1 MNDDELM
8 HYGTPRHSGRYPWGS
23 GENPYQSMSGFYGMA
38 RQLHKEGLSDKEIA
52 ESFGM
57 STRDYK
63 SAYSNAK
70 NEVRAANR
78 AQALRLKDK
87 GYSNTAIGER
97 MGVNES
103 TVRSWLDDDIAERSS
118 ISKNTAKAL
127 KNAVDDKKYIDIG
140 GGVENQMGISRTAL
154 DNAVKMLK
162 DEGYT
167 IHYIQTEQLGTGHKT
182 SIKVLAPPDTTY
194 SEVWNHK
201 ADIEFPGFHSEDNG
215 RTIDKIGKPV
225 SISSKRIKINYAE
238 EGGKDKDGVIELR
251 RGVDDIS
258 LGKAKYA
265 QVRIAVDGTHYLKG
279 MAMYRDDMPDG
290 VDIIFNTNKA
300 KGTPMLGEKDNSV
313 LKPMKKDQDNPFGA
327 TIKGEHDLILAQ
339 RYYTDKDGKRKQS
352 AINIVNEE
360 GDWNTWRKSLSSQML
375 SKQSPMLAKKQLKLA
390 YDLKQDEFDSIMKLE
405 NPVIRQQLLDK
416 FADGC
421 DSASVHLKAAGLPRQ
436 ASKVILPFPSMK
448 ENEVYAPSF
457 RDGEEVVLI
466 RYPHGGT
473 FEIPRLKVN
482 NKVPEAKKTLHNAQD
497 AIGINAK
504 VAERLSGADFDGD
517 TVLVIPTSTA
527 KIKTSKSLEGLKDF
541 DPQRAYKAYPGMP
554 EVKGSG
560 FNKQQQMG
568 NVSNLITDMT
578 IKGATS
584 DELARA
590 VRHSMVIIDAEKH
603 NLNYKQSAIDNNI
616 AELKEKYQGGK
627 NRGAS
632 TIISRASATAYVP
645 VRKEITNKKY
655 MTDDEKKRYSKGEK
669 IYRDTGETYISK
681 KTGKEIKRISKST
694 KMAETSDANTLS
706 SGYLIETVYSEHANK
721 LKALAN
727 KARSES
733 RSTEYIPYSKEANKK
748 YKAQVDSL
756 NSKLNIAL
764 KNRPLERKAQ
774 LIANAKVKNIYSAN
788 PDMDSDDLKKLKG
801 RCLTEARLQTGASKQ
816 QIKIEP
822 KEWEAIQAGAI
833 STSKLK
839 SIVQNSDLDV
849 LKQLAM
855 PRNMRGV
862 TPAQESRIKVLER
875 RGYTLAE
882 IADAVGV
889 STSTVNNVL
898 QGS

>member
-23 GENPYQSMSGFYGMA
+23 GENPYQSSTGLYGMA
-38 RQLHKEGLSDKEIA
+38 KQLKSQGMSDKEIA

-57 STRDYK
+57 STREYK

-78 AQALRLKDK
+78 AEALRLKDK
-87 GYSNTAIGER
+87 GYSNTAIGKR

-103 TVRSWLDDDIAERSS
+103 TVRSWMDEDIAERSS

-127 KNAVDDKKYIDIG
+127 KSAVDDKKYIDIG

-167 IHYIQTEQLGTGHKT
+167 VHYIQTEQLGTGHKT

-201 ADIEFPGFHSEDNG
+201 ADIEFPGFHSEDKG

-327 TIKGEHDLILAQ
+327 TIKGERELILAQ
-339 RYYTDKDGKRKQS
+339 RYYTDKNGKRQQS

-473 FEIPRLKVN
+473 FEIPRLKAN
-482 NKVPEAKKTLHNAQD
+482 NKVPDAKKTLHNAQD

-527 KIKTSKSLEGLKDF
+527 KIKTSKPLDGLKDF
-541 DPQRAYKAYPGMP
+541 DPQRDYKAYPGMP

-578 IKGATS
+578 IKGATP

-616 AELKEKYQGGK
+616 AELKKKYQGGS

-645 VRKEITNKKY
+645 VRKELTNTKY

-669 IYRDTGETYISK
+669 IYRETGETYISK
-681 KTGKEIKRISKST
+681 KTGKEVKRISKST

-727 KARSES
+727 KARAES
-733 RSTEYIPYSKEANKK
+733 RSTEYIPYSKEAHIK
-748 YKAQVDSL
+748 YKDQVDSL

-774 LIANAKVKNIYSAN
+774 LIANAKVKNVYAAN

-833 STSKLK
+833 STNKLK

-855 PRNMRGV
+855 PREMRGV
-862 TPAQESRIKVLER
+862 TPAQESRIKVLES

-889 STSTVNNVL
+889 STGTIANVL
-898 QGS
+898 QG

>member
-23 GENPYQSMSGFYGMA
+23 GENPYQSSTGLYGMA
-38 RQLHKEGLSDKEIA
+38 KQLKSQGMSDKEIA

-57 STRDYK
+57 STREYK

-78 AQALRLKDK
+78 AEALRLKDK
-87 GYSNTAIGER
+87 GYSNTAIGKR

-103 TVRSWLDDDIAERSS
+103 TVRSWMDEDIAERSS

-127 KNAVDDKKYIDIG
+127 KSAVDDKKYIDIG

-167 IHYIQTEQLGTGHKT
+167 VHYIQTEQLGTGHKT

-201 ADIEFPGFHSEDNG
+201 ADIEFPGFHSEDKG

-290 VDIIFNTNKA
+290 VDIIFNTNKT

-327 TIKGEHDLILAQ
+327 TIKGERELILAQ
-339 RYYTDKDGKRKQS
+339 RYYTDKNGKRQQS
-352 AINIVNEE
+352 ALNIVNEE

-482 NKVPEAKKTLHNAQD
+482 NKVPDAKKTLHNAQD

-527 KIKTSKSLEGLKDF
+527 KIKTSKPLDGLKDF
-541 DPQRAYKAYPGMP
+541 DPQRDYKAYPGMP

-578 IKGATS
+578 IKGATP

-616 AELKEKYQGGK
+616 AELKKKYQGGS

-645 VRKEITNKKY
+645 VRKEITNTKY

-669 IYRDTGETYISK
+669 IYRETGETYISK
-681 KTGKEIKRISKST
+681 KTGKEVKRISKST

-727 KARSES
+727 KARAES
-733 RSTEYIPYSKEANKK
+733 RSTDYIPYSKEAHIK
-748 YKAQVDSL
+748 YKDQVDSL

-774 LIANAKVKNIYSAN
+774 LVANAKVKNVYAAN

-833 STSKLK
+833 STNKLK

-855 PRNMRGV
+855 PREMRGV
-862 TPAQESRIKVLER
+862 TPAQESRIKVLES

-889 STSTVNNVL
+889 STGTITNVL
-898 QGS
+898 QG

>member
-23 GENPYQSMSGFYGMA
+23 GENPYQSSTGLYGMA
-38 RQLHKEGLSDKEIA
+38 KQLKSQGMSDKEIA

-57 STRDYK
+57 STREYK

-78 AQALRLKDK
+78 AEALRLKDK
-87 GYSNTAIGER
+87 GYSNTAIGKR

-103 TVRSWLDDDIAERSS
+103 TVRSWMDEDIAERSS

-127 KNAVDDKKYIDIG
+127 KSAVDDKKYIDIG

-167 IHYIQTEQLGTGHKT
+167 VHYIQTEQLGTGHKT

-201 ADIEFPGFHSEDNG
+201 ADIEFPGFHSEDKG

-279 MAMYRDDMPDG
+279 MAMYRDDMPNG

-327 TIKGEHDLILAQ
+327 TIKGERELILAQ
-339 RYYTDKDGKRKQS
+339 RYYTDKNGKRQQS

-482 NKVPEAKKTLHNAQD
+482 NKVPDAKKTLHNAQD

-527 KIKTSKSLEGLKDF
+527 KIKTSKPLDGLKDF
-541 DPQRAYKAYPGMP
+541 DPQRDYKAYPGMP

-578 IKGATS
+578 IKGATP

-616 AELKEKYQGGK
+616 AELKKKYQGGS

-645 VRKEITNKKY
+645 VRKEITNTKY

-669 IYRDTGETYISK
+669 IYRETGETYISK
-681 KTGKEIKRISKST
+681 KTGKEVKRISKST

-727 KARSES
+727 KARAES
-733 RSTEYIPYSKEANKK
+733 RSTEYILYSKEAHVK
-748 YKAQVDSL
+748 YKDQVDSL

-774 LIANAKVKNIYSAN
+774 LIANAKVKNVYAAN

-801 RCLTEARLQTGASKQ
+801 RCLTDARLQTGASKQ

-833 STSKLK
+833 STNKLK

-855 PRNMRGV
+855 PREMRGI
-862 TPAQESRIKVLER
+862 TPAQESRIKVLES

-889 STSTVNNVL
+889 STSTINNVL
-898 QGS
+898 QG

>member
-23 GENPYQSMSGFYGMA
+23 GENPYQSSTGLYGMA
-38 RQLHKEGLSDKEIA
+38 KQLKSQGMSDKEIA

-57 STRDYK
+57 SIREYK

-78 AQALRLKDK
+78 AEALRLKDK
-87 GYSNTAIGER
+87 GYSNTAIGKR

-103 TVRSWLDDDIAERSS
+103 TVRSWMDEDIAERSS

-127 KNAVDDKKYIDIG
+127 KSAVDDKKYIDIG

-167 IHYIQTEQLGTGHKT
+167 VHYIQTEQLGTGHKT

-201 ADIEFPGFHSEDNG
+201 ADIEFPGFHSEDKG

-327 TIKGEHDLILAQ
+327 TIKGERELILAQ
-339 RYYTDKDGKRKQS
+339 RYYTDKNGKRQQS

-421 DSASVHLKAAGLPRQ
+421 DSAAVHLKAAGLPRQ

-482 NKVPEAKKTLHNAQD
+482 NKVPDAKKTLHNAQD

-527 KIKTSKSLEGLKDF
+527 KIKTSKPLDGLKDF
-541 DPQRAYKAYPGMP
+541 DPQRDYKAYPGMP

-578 IKGATS
+578 IKGATP

-616 AELKEKYQGGK
+616 AELKKKYQGGS

-645 VRKEITNKKY
+645 VRKELTNTKY

-669 IYRDTGETYISK
+669 IYRETGETYISK
-681 KTGKEIKRISKST
+681 KTGKEVKRISKST

-727 KARSES
+727 KARAES
-733 RSTEYIPYSKEANKK
+733 RSTDYIPYSKEAHVK
-748 YKAQVDSL
+748 YKDQVDSL

-774 LIANAKVKNIYSAN
+774 LIANAKVKNVYAAN

-833 STSKLK
+833 STNKLK

-855 PRNMRGV
+855 PREMRGV
-862 TPAQESRIKVLER
+862 TPAQESRIKVLES

-889 STSTVNNVL
+889 STDTITNVL
-898 QGS
+898 QG

>member
-1 MNDDELM
+1 MNNDELM

-23 GENPYQSMSGFYGMA
+23 GENPYQSSTGFYGMA
-38 RQLHKEGLSDKEIA
+38 KQLKSDGMSDKEIA

-57 STRDYK
+57 STREYK

-78 AQALRLKDK
+78 AEALRLKDK
-87 GYSNTAIGER
+87 GYSNTAIGQR

-103 TVRSWLDDDIAERSS
+103 TVRSWMDEDIAERSS

-127 KNAVDDKKYIDIG
+127 KSAVDDKKYIDIG

-167 IHYIQTEQLGTGHKT
+167 VHYIQTEQLGTGHKT

-201 ADIEFPGFHSEDNG
+201 ADIEFPGFHSEDKG

-327 TIKGEHDLILAQ
+327 TIKGERELILAQ
-339 RYYTDKDGKRKQS
+339 RYYTDKNGKRQQS
-352 AINIVNEE
+352 ALNIVNEE

-421 DSASVHLKAAGLPRQ
+421 DSAAVHLKAAGLPRQ

-482 NKVPEAKKTLHNAQD
+482 NKVPDAKKTLHNAQD

-527 KIKTSKSLEGLKDF
+527 KIKTSKPLDGLKNF
-541 DPQRAYKAYPGMP
+541 DPQRDYKAYPGMP

-578 IKGATS
+578 IKGATP

-616 AELKEKYQGGK
+616 AALKEKYQGGK

-645 VRKEITNKKY
+645 VRKELTNTKY

-669 IYRDTGETYISK
+669 IYRETGETYISK

-706 SGYLIETVYSEHANK
+706 SGYMIETVYSEHANK

-727 KARSES
+727 KARAES
-733 RSTEYIPYSKEANKK
+733 RSTDYIPYSKEAHIK
-748 YKAQVDSL
+748 YKDQVDSL

-774 LIANAKVKNIYSAN
+774 LVANAKVKNVYAAN

-833 STSKLK
+833 STNKLK

-855 PRNMRGV
+855 PHEMRGV
-862 TPAQESRIKVLER
+862 TPAQESRIKVLES

-889 STSTVNNVL
+889 STGTITNVL
-898 QGS
+898 QG

>member
-1 MNDDELM
+1 MNNDELM

-23 GENPYQSMSGFYGMA
+23 GENPYQSSTGFYGMA
-38 RQLHKEGLSDKEIA
+38 KQLKSDGMSDKEIA

-57 STRDYK
+57 STREYK

-78 AQALRLKDK
+78 AEALRLKDK
-87 GYSNTAIGER
+87 GYSNTAIGQR

-103 TVRSWLDDDIAERSS
+103 TVRSWMDEDIAERSS

-127 KNAVDDKKYIDIG
+127 KSAVDDKKYIDIG

-167 IHYIQTEQLGTGHKT
+167 VHYIQTEQLGTGHKT

-201 ADIEFPGFHSEDNG
+201 ADIEFPGFHSEDKG

-327 TIKGEHDLILAQ
+327 TIKGERELILAQ
-339 RYYTDKDGKRKQS
+339 RYYTDKNGKRQQS
-352 AINIVNEE
+352 ALNIVNEE

-421 DSASVHLKAAGLPRQ
+421 DSAAVHLKAAGLPRQ

-482 NKVPEAKKTLHNAQD
+482 NKVPDAKKTLHNAQD

-527 KIKTSKSLEGLKDF
+527 KIKTSKPLDGLKNF
-541 DPQRAYKAYPGMP
+541 DPQRDYKAYPGMP

-578 IKGATS
+578 IKGATP

-645 VRKEITNKKY
+645 VRKELTNTKY

-669 IYRDTGETYISK
+669 IYRETGETYISK

-706 SGYLIETVYSEHANK
+706 SGYMIETVYSEHANK

-727 KARSES
+727 KARAES
-733 RSTEYIPYSKEANKK
+733 RSTEYIPYSKEAYVK
-748 YKAQVDSL
+748 YKDQVDSL

-774 LIANAKVKNIYSAN
+774 LIANAKVKNVYAAN

-833 STSKLK
+833 STNKLK

-855 PRNMRGV
+855 PREMRGV
-862 TPAQESRIKVLER
+862 TPAQESRIKVLES

-889 STSTVNNVL
+889 STSTITNVL
-898 QGS
+898 QG

>member
-23 GENPYQSMSGFYGMA
+23 GENPYQSSTGLYGMA
-38 RQLHKEGLSDKEIA
+38 KQLKSQGMSDKEIA

-57 STRDYK
+57 STREYK

-78 AQALRLKDK
+78 AEALRLKDK
-87 GYSNTAIGER
+87 GYSNTAIGKR

-103 TVRSWLDDDIAERSS
+103 TVRSWMDEDIAERSS
-118 ISKNTAKAL
+118 ISKNTARAL
-127 KNAVDDKKYIDIG
+127 KSAVDDKKYIDIG

-167 IHYIQTEQLGTGHKT
+167 VHYIQTEQLGTGHKT

-201 ADIEFPGFHSEDNG
+201 ADIEFPGFHSEDKG

-327 TIKGEHDLILAQ
+327 TIKGERELILAQ
-339 RYYTDKDGKRKQS
+339 RYYTDKNGKRQQS

-482 NKVPEAKKTLHNAQD
+482 NKVPDAKKTLHNAQD

-527 KIKTSKSLEGLKDF
+527 KIKTSKPLDGLKDF
-541 DPQRAYKAYPGMP
+541 DPQRDYKAYPGMP

-578 IKGATS
+578 IKGATP

-616 AELKEKYQGGK
+616 AELKKKYQGGS

-645 VRKEITNKKY
+645 VRKELTNTKY
-655 MTDDEKKRYSKGEK
+655 MTDDEKKRYTKGEK
-669 IYRDTGETYISK
+669 IYRETGETYISK
-681 KTGKEIKRISKST
+681 KTGKEVKRISKST

-727 KARSES
+727 KARAES
-733 RSTEYIPYSKEANKK
+733 RSTDYIPYSKEAHVK
-748 YKAQVDSL
+748 YKDQVDSL

-774 LIANAKVKNIYSAN
+774 LVANAKVKNVYAAN

-833 STSKLK
+833 STNKLK

-855 PRNMRGV
+855 PREMRGV
-862 TPAQESRIKVLER
+862 TPAQESRIKVLES

-889 STSTVNNVL
+889 STSTINNVL
-898 QGS
+898 QG

>member
-23 GENPYQSMSGFYGMA
+23 GENPYQSSTGLYGMA
-38 RQLHKEGLSDKEIA
+38 KQLKSQGMSDKEIA

-57 STRDYK
+57 STREYK

-78 AQALRLKDK
+78 AEALRLKDK
-87 GYSNTAIGER
+87 GYSNTAIGKR

-103 TVRSWLDDDIAERSS
+103 TVRSWMDEDIAERSS

-127 KNAVDDKKYIDIG
+127 KSAVDDKKYIDIG

-167 IHYIQTEQLGTGHKT
+167 VHYIQTEQLGTGHKT

-201 ADIEFPGFHSEDNG
+201 ADIEFPGFHSEDKG
-215 RTIDKIGKPV
+215 RTIDKIGKPI

-327 TIKGEHDLILAQ
+327 TIKGERDLILAQ
-339 RYYTDKDGKRKQS
+339 RYYTDKNGKRQQS

-482 NKVPEAKKTLHNAQD
+482 NKVPDAKKTLHNAQD

-527 KIKTSKSLEGLKDF
+527 KIKTSKPLDGLKDF

-645 VRKEITNKKY
+645 VRKELTNTKY

-669 IYRDTGETYISK
+669 IYRETGETYISK

-727 KARSES
+727 KARAES
-733 RSTEYIPYSKEANKK
+733 RSTEYIPYSKEAHIK
-748 YKAQVDSL
+748 YKDQVDSL

-774 LIANAKVKNIYSAN
+774 LIANAKVKNVYAAN

-833 STSKLK
+833 STNKLK

-855 PRNMRGV
+855 PREMRGV
-862 TPAQESRIKVLER
+862 TPAQESRIKVLES

-889 STSTVNNVL
+889 STSTITNVL
-898 QGS
+898 QG

>member
-23 GENPYQSMSGFYGMA
+23 GENPYQSSTGLYGMA
-38 RQLHKEGLSDKEIA
+38 KQLKSQGMSDKEIA

-57 STRDYK
+57 STREYK

-78 AQALRLKDK
+78 AEALRLKDK
-87 GYSNTAIGER
+87 GYSNTAIGKR

-103 TVRSWLDDDIAERSS
+103 TVRSWMDEDIAERSS

-127 KNAVDDKKYIDIG
+127 KSAVDDKKYIDIG

-167 IHYIQTEQLGTGHKT
+167 VHYIQTEQLGTGHKT

-201 ADIEFPGFHSEDNG
+201 ADIEFPGFHSEDKG
-215 RTIDKIGKPV
+215 RTIDKIGKPI

-327 TIKGEHDLILAQ
+327 TIKGERELILAQ
-339 RYYTDKDGKRKQS
+339 RYYTDKNGKRQQS

-482 NKVPEAKKTLHNAQD
+482 NKVPDAKKTLHNAQD

-527 KIKTSKSLEGLKDF
+527 KIKTSKPLDGLKDF
-541 DPQRAYKAYPGMP
+541 DPQRDYKAYPGMP

-578 IKGATS
+578 IKGATP

-616 AELKEKYQGGK
+616 AELKKKYQGGS

-645 VRKEITNKKY
+645 VRKEITNTRY

-669 IYRDTGETYISK
+669 IYRETGETYISK
-681 KTGKEIKRISKST
+681 KTGKEVKRISKST

-727 KARSES
+727 KARAES
-733 RSTEYIPYSKEANKK
+733 RSTDYIPYSKEAHVK
-748 YKAQVDSL
+748 YKDQVDSL

-774 LIANAKVKNIYSAN
+774 LIANAKVKNVYAAN

-801 RCLTEARLQTGASKQ
+801 RCLAEARLQTGASKQ

-833 STSKLK
+833 STNKLK
-839 SIVQNSDLDV
+839 SIVHNSDLDV

-855 PRNMRGV
+855 PREMRGV
-862 TPAQESRIKVLER
+862 TPAQESRIKVLES

-889 STSTVNNVL
+889 STSTINNVL
-898 QGS
+898 QG

>member
-1 MNDDELM
+1 MNNDELM

-23 GENPYQSMSGFYGMA
+23 GENPYQSSTGFYGMA
-38 RQLHKEGLSDKEIA
+38 KQLKSDGMSDKEIA

-57 STRDYK
+57 STREYK

-78 AQALRLKDK
+78 AEALRLKDK
-87 GYSNTAIGER
+87 GYSNTAIGQR

-103 TVRSWLDDDIAERSS
+103 TVRSWMDEDIAERSS

-127 KNAVDDKKYIDIG
+127 KSAVDDKKYIDIG

-167 IHYIQTEQLGTGHKT
+167 VHYIQTEQLGTGHKT

-201 ADIEFPGFHSEDNG
+201 ADIEFPGFHSEDKG

-327 TIKGEHDLILAQ
+327 TIKGERELILAQ
-339 RYYTDKDGKRKQS
+339 RYYTDKNGKRQQS
-352 AINIVNEE
+352 ALNIVNEE

-421 DSASVHLKAAGLPRQ
+421 DSAAVHLKAAGLPRQ

-482 NKVPEAKKTLHNAQD
+482 NKVPDAKKTLHNAQD

-527 KIKTSKSLEGLKDF
+527 KIKTSKPLDGLKDF
-541 DPQRAYKAYPGMP
+541 DPQRDYKAYPGMP

-578 IKGATS
+578 IKGATP

-616 AELKEKYQGGK
+616 AELKKKYQGGS

-645 VRKEITNKKY
+645 VRKELTNTKY

-669 IYRDTGETYISK
+669 IYRETGETYISK
-681 KTGKEIKRISKST
+681 KTGKEVKRISKST

-727 KARSES
+727 KARAES
-733 RSTEYIPYSKEANKK
+733 RSTDYIPYSKEAHVK
-748 YKAQVDSL
+748 YKDQVDSL

-774 LIANAKVKNIYSAN
+774 LIANAKVKNVYAAN
-788 PDMDSDDLKKLKG
+788 PDIDSDDLKKLKG

-833 STSKLK
+833 STNKLK

-855 PRNMRGV
+855 PREMRGV
-862 TPAQESRIKVLER
+862 TPAQESRIKVLES

-889 STSTVNNVL
+889 STSTITNVL
-898 QGS
+898 QG

>member
-1 MNDDELM
+1 MNNDELM

-23 GENPYQSMSGFYGMA
+23 GENPYQSSTGFYGMA
-38 RQLHKEGLSDKEIA
+38 KQLKSDGMSDKEIA

-57 STRDYK
+57 STREYK

-78 AQALRLKDK
+78 AEALRLKDK
-87 GYSNTAIGER
+87 GYSNTAIGQR

-103 TVRSWLDDDIAERSS
+103 TVRSWMDEGIAERSS

-127 KNAVDDKKYIDIG
+127 KSAVDDKKYIDIG

-167 IHYIQTEQLGTGHKT
+167 VHYIQTEQLGTGHKT

-201 ADIEFPGFHSEDNG
+201 ADIEFPGFHSEDKG

-327 TIKGEHDLILAQ
+327 TIKGERELILAQ
-339 RYYTDKDGKRKQS
+339 RYYTDKNGKRQQS
-352 AINIVNEE
+352 ALNIVNEE

-421 DSASVHLKAAGLPRQ
+421 DSAAVHLKAAGLPRQ

-482 NKVPEAKKTLHNAQD
+482 NKVPDAKKTLHNAQD

-527 KIKTSKSLEGLKDF
+527 KIKTSKPLDGLKDF
-541 DPQRAYKAYPGMP
+541 DPQRDYKAYPGMP

-578 IKGATS
+578 IKGATP

-616 AELKEKYQGGK
+616 AELKKKYQGGS

-645 VRKEITNKKY
+645 VRKELTNTKY

-669 IYRDTGETYISK
+669 IYRETGETYISK
-681 KTGKEIKRISKST
+681 KTGKEVKRISKST

-727 KARSES
+727 KARAES
-733 RSTEYIPYSKEANKK
+733 RSTDYIPYSKEAHVK
-748 YKAQVDSL
+748 YKDQVDSL

-774 LIANAKVKNIYSAN
+774 LIANAKVKNVYAAN

-816 QIKIEP
+816 QIKIES

-833 STSKLK
+833 STNKLK

-855 PRNMRGV
+855 PREMRGV
-862 TPAQESRIKVLER
+862 TPAQESRIKVLESH
-875 RGYTLAE
+875 GYTLAE

-889 STSTVNNVL
+889 STSTITNVL
-898 QGS
+898 QG

>member
-23 GENPYQSMSGFYGMA
+23 GENPYQSSTGLYGMA
-38 RQLHKEGLSDKEIA
+38 KQLKSQGMSDKEIA

-57 STRDYK
+57 STREYK

-78 AQALRLKDK
+78 AEALRLKDK
-87 GYSNTAIGER
+87 GYSNTAIGKR

-103 TVRSWLDDDIAERSS
+103 TVRSWMDEDIAERSS

-127 KNAVDDKKYIDIG
+127 KSAVDDKKYIDIG

-167 IHYIQTEQLGTGHKT
+167 VHYIQTEQLGTGHKT

-201 ADIEFPGFHSEDNG
+201 ADIEFPGFHSEDKG

-290 VDIIFNTNKA
+290 VDIIFNTNKT

-327 TIKGEHDLILAQ
+327 TIKGERELIIAQ
-339 RYYTDKDGKRKQS
+339 RYYTDKNGKRQQS

-482 NKVPEAKKTLHNAQD
+482 NKVPDAKKTLHNAQD

-527 KIKTSKSLEGLKDF
+527 KIKTSKPLDGLKDF
-541 DPQRAYKAYPGMP
+541 DPQRDYKAYPGMP

-578 IKGATS
+578 IKGATP

-616 AELKEKYQGGK
+616 AELKKKYQGGS

-645 VRKEITNKKY
+645 VRKELTNTKY

-669 IYRDTGETYISK
+669 IYRETGETYISK
-681 KTGKEIKRISKST
+681 KTGKEVKRISKST

-733 RSTEYIPYSKEANKK
+733 RSTEYIPYSKEAHVK
-748 YKAQVDSL
+748 YKDQVDSL

-774 LIANAKVKNIYSAN
+774 LVANAKVKNVYAAN

-833 STSKLK
+833 STNKLK

-855 PRNMRGV
+855 PREMRGV
-862 TPAQESRIKVLER
+862 TPAQESRIKVLES

-889 STSTVNNVL
+889 STGTITNVL
-898 QGS
+898 QG

>member
-1 MNDDELM
+1 MNNDELM

-23 GENPYQSMSGFYGMA
+23 GENPYQSSTGFYGMA
-38 RQLHKEGLSDKEIA
+38 KQLKSDGMSDKEIA

-57 STRDYK
+57 STREYK

-78 AQALRLKDK
+78 AEALRLKDK
-87 GYSNTAIGER
+87 GYSNTAIGQR

-103 TVRSWLDDDIAERSS
+103 TVRSWMDEGIAERSS

-127 KNAVDDKKYIDIG
+127 KSAVDDKKYIDIG

-167 IHYIQTEQLGTGHKT
+167 VHYIQTEQLGTGHKT

-201 ADIEFPGFHSEDNG
+201 ADIEFPGFHSEDKG

-327 TIKGEHDLILAQ
+327 TIKGERELILAQ
-339 RYYTDKDGKRKQS
+339 RYYTDKNGKRQQS
-352 AINIVNEE
+352 ALNIVNEE

-421 DSASVHLKAAGLPRQ
+421 DSAAVHLKAAGLPRQ

-482 NKVPEAKKTLHNAQD
+482 NKVPDAKKTLHNAQD

-527 KIKTSKSLEGLKDF
+527 KIKTSKPLDGLKDF
-541 DPQRAYKAYPGMP
+541 DPQRDYKAYPGMP

-578 IKGATS
+578 IKGATP

-616 AELKEKYQGGK
+616 AELKKKYQGGS

-645 VRKEITNKKY
+645 VRKELTNTKY

-669 IYRDTGETYISK
+669 IYRETGETYISK
-681 KTGKEIKRISKST
+681 KTGKEVKRISKST

-727 KARSES
+727 KARAES
-733 RSTEYIPYSKEANKK
+733 RSTDYIPYSKEAHVK
-748 YKAQVDSL
+748 YKDQVDSL

-774 LIANAKVKNIYSAN
+774 LVANAKVKNVYAAN

-833 STSKLK
+833 STTKLK

-855 PRNMRGV
+855 PREMRGV
-862 TPAQESRIKVLER
+862 TPAQESRIKVLES

-889 STSTVNNVL
+889 STGTITNVL
-898 QGS
+898 QG

>member
-1 MNDDELM
+1 MNNDELR

-23 GENPYQSMSGFYGMA
+23 GENPYQSSTGFYGMA
-38 RQLHKEGLSDKEIA
+38 KQLKSEGMSDKEIA

-57 STRDYK
+57 STREYK

-78 AQALRLKDK
+78 AEALRLKDK
-87 GYSNTAIGER
+87 GYSNTAIGQR

-103 TVRSWLDDDIAERSS
+103 TVRSWMDEDIAERSS

-127 KNAVDDKKYIDIG
+127 KSAVDDKKYIDIG

-167 IHYIQTEQLGTGHKT
+167 VHYIQTEQLGTGHKT

-201 ADIEFPGFHSEDNG
+201 ADIEFPGFRSEDKG

-327 TIKGEHDLILAQ
+327 TIKGERELILAQ
-339 RYYTDKDGKRKQS
+339 RYYTDKNGKRQQS
-352 AINIVNEE
+352 ALNIVNEE

-421 DSASVHLKAAGLPRQ
+421 DSAAVHLKAAGLPRQ

-482 NKVPEAKKTLHNAQD
+482 NKVPDAKKTLHNAQD

-527 KIKTSKSLEGLKDF
+527 KIKTSKPLDGLKDF
-541 DPQRAYKAYPGMP
+541 DPQRDYKAYPGMP

-578 IKGATS
+578 IKGATP

-616 AELKEKYQGGK
+616 AALKEKYQGGK

-645 VRKEITNKKY
+645 VRKELTNTKY

-669 IYRDTGETYISK
+669 IYRETGETYISK

-706 SGYLIETVYSEHANK
+706 SGYMIETVYSEHANK

-727 KARSES
+727 KARAES
-733 RSTEYIPYSKEANKK
+733 RSTDYIPYSKEAHVK
-748 YKAQVDSL
+748 YKDQVDSL

-774 LIANAKVKNIYSAN
+774 LIANAKVKNVYAAN

-833 STSKLK
+833 STNKLK

-855 PRNMRGV
+855 PREMRGV
-862 TPAQESRIKVLER
+862 TPAQESRIKVLES

-889 STSTVNNVL
+889 STGTITNVL
-898 QGS
+898 QG

>member
-23 GENPYQSMSGFYGMA
+23 GENPYQSSTGLYGMA
-38 RQLHKEGLSDKEIA
+38 KQLKSQGMSDKEIA

-57 STRDYK
+57 STREYK

-78 AQALRLKDK
+78 AEALRLKDK
-87 GYSNTAIGER
+87 GYSNTAIGKR

-103 TVRSWLDDDIAERSS
+103 TVRSWMDEDIAERSS

-127 KNAVDDKKYIDIG
+127 KSAVDDKKYIDIG

-167 IHYIQTEQLGTGHKT
+167 VHYIQTEQLGTGHKT

-201 ADIEFPGFHSEDNG
+201 ADIEFPGFHSEDKG

-327 TIKGEHDLILAQ
+327 TIKGERELILAQ
-339 RYYTDKDGKRKQS
+339 RYYTDKNGKRQQS

-482 NKVPEAKKTLHNAQD
+482 NKVPDAKKTLHNAQD

-527 KIKTSKSLEGLKDF
+527 KIKTSKPLDGLKDF
-541 DPQRAYKAYPGMP
+541 DPQRDYKAYPGMP

-578 IKGATS
+578 IKGATP

-616 AELKEKYQGGK
+616 AELKKKYQGGS

-645 VRKEITNKKY
+645 VRKEITNTKY

-669 IYRDTGETYISK
+669 IYRETGETYISK
-681 KTGKEIKRISKST
+681 KTGKEVKRISKST

-727 KARSES
+727 KARAES
-733 RSTEYIPYSKEANKK
+733 RSTDYIPYSKEAHIK
-748 YKAQVDSL
+748 YKDQVDSL

-774 LIANAKVKNIYSAN
+774 LVANAKVKNVYAAN

-833 STSKLK
+833 STNKLK
-839 SIVQNSDLDV
+839 SIVQNSDLDI

-855 PRNMRGV
+855 PREMRGV
-862 TPAQESRIKVLER
+862 TPAQESRIKVLES

-889 STSTVNNVL
+889 STGTITDVL
-898 QGS
+898 QG

>member
-23 GENPYQSMSGFYGMA
+23 GENPYQSSTGLYAMAKQLKSQGM
-38 RQLHKEGLSDKEIA
+38 SDKEIA

-57 STRDYK
+57 STREYK

-78 AQALRLKDK
+78 AEALRLKDK
-87 GYSNTAIGER
+87 GYSNTAIGKR

-103 TVRSWLDDDIAERSS
+103 TVRSWMDEDIAERSS

-127 KNAVDDKKYIDIG
+127 KSAVDDKKYIDIG

-167 IHYIQTEQLGTGHKT
+167 VHYIQTEQLGTGHKT

-201 ADIEFPGFHSEDNG
+201 ADIEFPGFHSEDKG

-327 TIKGEHDLILAQ
+327 TIKGERELILVQ
-339 RYYTDKDGKRKQS
+339 RYYTDKNGKRQQS
-352 AINIVNEE
+352 ALNIVNEE

-482 NKVPEAKKTLHNAQD
+482 NKVPDAKKTLHNAQD

-527 KIKTSKSLEGLKDF
+527 KIKISKPLDGLKDF
-541 DPQRAYKAYPGMP
+541 DPQRDYKAYPGMP

-578 IKGATS
+578 IKGATP

-616 AELKEKYQGGK
+616 AELKKKYQGGS

-645 VRKEITNKKY
+645 VRKELTNTKY

-669 IYRDTGETYISK
+669 IYRETGETYISK
-681 KTGKEIKRISKST
+681 KTGKEVKRISKST

-727 KARSES
+727 KARAES
-733 RSTEYIPYSKEANKK
+733 RSTDYIPYSKEAHVK
-748 YKAQVDSL
+748 YKDQVDSL

-774 LIANAKVKNIYSAN
+774 LVANAKVKNVYAAN

-833 STSKLK
+833 STNKLK

-855 PRNMRGV
+855 PREMRGV
-862 TPAQESRIKVLER
+862 TPAQESRIKVLES

-889 STSTVNNVL
+889 STGTITNVL
-898 QGS
+898 QG

>member
-23 GENPYQSMSGFYGMA
+23 GENPYQSSAGLYGMA
-38 RQLHKEGLSDKEIA
+38 KQLKSQGMSDKEIA

-57 STRDYK
+57 STREYK

-78 AQALRLKDK
+78 AEALRLKDK
-87 GYSNTAIGER
+87 GYSNTAIGKR

-103 TVRSWLDDDIAERSS
+103 TVRSWMNEDIAERSS

-127 KNAVDDKKYIDIG
+127 KSAVDDKKYIDIG

-167 IHYIQTEQLGTGHKT
+167 VHYIQTEQLGTGHKT

-201 ADIEFPGFHSEDNG
+201 ADIEFPGFHSEDKG

-258 LGKAKYA
+258 LGRAKYA

-327 TIKGEHDLILAQ
+327 TIKGERELILAQ
-339 RYYTDKDGKRKQS
+339 RYYTDKNGKRQQS

-421 DSASVHLKAAGLPRQ
+421 DSAAVHLKAAGLPRQ

-527 KIKTSKSLEGLKDF
+527 KIKTSKPLDGLKDF
-541 DPQRAYKAYPGMP
+541 DPQRDYKAYPGMP

-578 IKGATS
+578 IKGATP

-645 VRKEITNKKY
+645 VRKEITNTKY
-655 MTDDEKKRYSKGEK
+655 MTDDEKKRYYKGEK
-669 IYRDTGETYISK
+669 IYRETGETYISK

-706 SGYLIETVYSEHANK
+706 SGYMIETVYSEHANK
-721 LKALAN
+721 LKSLAN
-727 KARSES
+727 KARAES
-733 RSTEYIPYSKEANKK
+733 RSTEYIPYSKEARVK
-748 YKAQVDSL
+748 YKDQVDSL

-774 LIANAKVKNIYSAN
+774 LIANAKVKNVYAAN

-833 STSKLK
+833 HNTKLK

-855 PRNMRGV
+855 PREMRGV
-862 TPAQESRIKVLER
+862 TPAQESRIKVLES

-889 STSTVNNVL
+889 STSTINNVL
-898 QGS
+898 QG

>member
-1 MNDDELM
+1 MNNDELM

-23 GENPYQSMSGFYGMA
+23 GENPYQSSTGLYGMA
-38 RQLHKEGLSDKEIA
+38 KQLKSEGMSDKEIA

-57 STRDYK
+57 STREYK

-78 AQALRLKDK
+78 AEALRLKDK
-87 GYSNTAIGER
+87 GYSNTAIGQR

-103 TVRSWLDDDIAERSS
+103 TVRSWMDEDIAERSS

-127 KNAVDDKKYIDIG
+127 KSAVDDKKYIDIG

-167 IHYIQTEQLGTGHKT
+167 VHYIRTEQLGTGHKT

-201 ADIEFPGFHSEDNG
+201 ADIEFPGFHSEDKG

-327 TIKGEHDLILAQ
+327 TIKGERELILAQ
-339 RYYTDKDGKRKQS
+339 RYYTDKNGKRQQS
-352 AINIVNEE
+352 ALNIVNEE

-421 DSASVHLKAAGLPRQ
+421 DSAAVHLKAAGLPRQ

-482 NKVPEAKKTLHNAQD
+482 NKVPDAKKTLHNAQD

-527 KIKTSKSLEGLKDF
+527 KIKTSKPLDGLKDF
-541 DPQRAYKAYPGMP
+541 DPQRDYKAYPGMP

-578 IKGATS
+578 IKGATP

-616 AELKEKYQGGK
+616 AALKEKYQGGK

-645 VRKEITNKKY
+645 VRKELTNTKY

-669 IYRDTGETYISK
+669 IYRETGETYISK

-706 SGYLIETVYSEHANK
+706 SGYMIETVYSEHANK

-727 KARSES
+727 KARAES
-733 RSTEYIPYSKEANKK
+733 RSTDYIPYSKEAHVK
-748 YKAQVDSL
+748 YKDQVDSL

-774 LIANAKVKNIYSAN
+774 LIANAKVKNVYAAN

-833 STSKLK
+833 STNKLK

-855 PRNMRGV
+855 PREMRGV
-862 TPAQESRIKVLER
+862 TPAQESRIKVLES

-889 STSTVNNVL
+889 STSTITNVL
-898 QGS
+898 QG

>member
-1 MNDDELM
+1 MNNDELM

-23 GENPYQSMSGFYGMA
+23 GENPYQSSTGFYGMA
-38 RQLHKEGLSDKEIA
+38 KQLKSDGMSDKEIA

-57 STRDYK
+57 STREYK

-78 AQALRLKDK
+78 AEALRLKDK
-87 GYSNTAIGER
+87 GYSNTAIGQR

-103 TVRSWLDDDIAERSS
+103 TVRSWMDEGIAERSS

-127 KNAVDDKKYIDIG
+127 KSAVDDKKYIDIG

-167 IHYIQTEQLGTGHKT
+167 VHYIQTEQLGTGHKT

-201 ADIEFPGFHSEDNG
+201 ADIEFPGFHSEDKG

-327 TIKGEHDLILAQ
+327 TIKGERELILAQ
-339 RYYTDKDGKRKQS
+339 RYYTDKNGKRQQS
-352 AINIVNEE
+352 ALNIVNEE

-421 DSASVHLKAAGLPRQ
+421 DSAAVHLKAAGLPRQ

-482 NKVPEAKKTLHNAQD
+482 NKVPDAKKTLHNAQD

-527 KIKTSKSLEGLKDF
+527 KIKTSKPLDGLKDF
-541 DPQRAYKAYPGMP
+541 DPQRDYKAYPGMP

-578 IKGATS
+578 IKGATP

-616 AELKEKYQGGK
+616 AELKKKYQGGS

-645 VRKEITNKKY
+645 VRKELTNTKY

-669 IYRDTGETYISK
+669 IYRETGETYISK
-681 KTGKEIKRISKST
+681 KTGKEVKRISKST

-727 KARSES
+727 KARAES
-733 RSTEYIPYSKEANKK
+733 RSTDYIPYSKEAHVK
-748 YKAQVDSL
+748 YKDQVDSL

-774 LIANAKVKNIYSAN
+774 LIANAKVKNVYAAN

-833 STSKLK
+833 STNKLK

-855 PRNMRGV
+855 PREMRGV
-862 TPAQESRIKVLER
+862 TPAQESRIKVLES

-889 STSTVNNVL
+889 STSTITNVL
-898 QGS
+898 QG